1 VTTTLWGIHG
11 GRDGSAD
18 PLFREKGLL
27 VLGWTSLGDLS
38 QLGAD
43 RMAFRTAL
51 VEAYPEILAGA
62 VPVEAG
68 VLFRFVHEMAVG
80 DLVAYPSR
88 EDRCIHL
95 FEVTGP
101 YQYDTTEG
109 ADFPHRRKAKLVKS
123 LARGSFSQPA
133 LNEIGAAITLFKIR
147 TNKAEFLTKLAD
159 QAPEAPSPAG
169 TEPEPEATT
178 SGPDLAE
185 STQDFVIRR
194 LGLHLKGHPFAHFVG
209 HLLNLMGYR
218 TQISPPGRDG
228 GIDIL
233 VHSDPLGMQGPVMKV
248 QVKSSEAQVGE
259 KDVRDLVGLLHQDER
274 GLFVT
279 LGTYNLDARKVARG
293 PRGIRLID
301 GPELVDLICEHYD
314 QIDHRYRLLLPLRRA
329 WVPDSSISVGE

>member
-1 VTTTLWGIHG
+1 MTTTLWGIHG

-18 PLFREKGLL
+18 PLFREKNLL
-27 VLGWTSLGDLS
+27 ALAWTALGDLS
-38 QLGAD
+38 QLEAD
-43 RMAFRTAL
+43 RTAFRTAL
-51 VEAYPEILAGA
+51 VEAYPETVAGA

-95 FEVTGP
+95 FEVKGP
-101 YQYDTTEG
+101 YQYDASEG
-109 ADFPHRRKAKLVKS
+109 ADFPHRRQAKLVKS
-123 LARGSFSQPA
+123 LPRGSFSQPA
-133 LNEIGAAITLFKIR
+133 LNEIGAAITLFRIKS
-147 TNKAEFLTKLAD
+147 NAAEFLTKLAD
-159 QAPEAPSPAG
+159 QAPEVSSPAG
-169 TEPEPEATT
+169 TEPEPEAT
-178 SGPDLAE
+178 SGGLDFSE
-185 STQDFVIRR
+185 STQDFLIGR

-259 KDVRDLVGLLHQDER
+259 KDVRDLAGLLHQDER

-301 GPELVDLICEHYD
+301 GPELVNLICEHYD
-314 QIDHRYRLLLPLRRA
+314 RIDHRYRSLLPLRRA
-329 WVPDSSISVGE
+329 WVPDTPIPTGE

>member
-1 VTTTLWGIHG
+1 MTTTLWGIHG

-27 VLGWTSLGDLS
+27 ALAWTALGDLS

-43 RMAFRTAL
+43 RGAFRTAL

-95 FEVTGP
+95 FEVKGP
-101 YQYDTTEG
+101 YQYDATEG
-109 ADFPHRRKAKLVKS
+109 ADFPHRRQAKLVRS
-123 LARGSFSQPA
+123 LPRGSFSQPA

-147 TNKAEFLTKLAD
+147 TNAAEFLTKLAD
-159 QAPEAPSPAG
+159 QAPEVPRPAG
-169 TEPEPEATT
+169 TDPEPEIPT
-178 SGPDLAE
+178 SGPDFSE
-185 STQDFVIRR
+185 STQDFVIGR

-233 VHSDPLGMQGPVMKV
+233 VHSDPLYDQLVHFHA
-248 QVKSSEAQVGE
+248 EASISA
-259 KDVRDLVGLLHQDER
+259 RSR
-274 GLFVT
+274 RSRSRSRI
-279 LGTYNLDARKVARG
+279 RKV
-293 PRGIRLID
+293 PSF
-301 GPELVDLICEHYD
+301 
-314 QIDHRYRLLLPLRRA
+314 LLLFHAHLSGDSPQLGVQGNSGAVEFSQIGADHLEVLSLRI
-329 WVPDSSISVGE
+329 PQSDL